1 MNAAFTF
8 GVAQAQMPDI
18 TIPWVVEVIVV
29 VVVAVAGYLMGR
41 QVERRRQRPGLGDP
55 GSPNEPS

>member
-1 MNAAFTF
+1 
-8 GVAQAQMPDI
+8 MPDI